1 MASTKRTHTL
11 TYTNNKKQYTG
22 TSLIPDINDIKN
34 QFLDPITY
42 LKLISVNPEEFNPRL
57 ISTIINNF
65 ESQFPLSLFINTLY
79 NDIRVDPILINSLI
93 LRGISTRFL
102 TENQV
107 INKDDIQVDLDN
119 ILEEAR
125 DMLLDDPYSVL
136 SNNMNNDLYDKLM
149 SFSNDDL
156 VEVCKEAFELLKKD
170 NSHVYDTTPMN
181 MYSEELI
188 PYFQK
193 IMDDEEMME
202 V

>member
-1 MASTKRTHTL
+1 
-11 TYTNNKKQYTG
+11 
-22 TSLIPDINDIKN
+22 
-34 QFLDPITY
+34 
-42 LKLISVNPEEFNPRL
+42 
-57 ISTIINNF
+57 
-65 ESQFPLSLFINTLY
+65 
-79 NDIRVDPILINSLI
+79 VDPILINSLI